1 MNNKKL
7 TLIFNNFN
15 QEHFGKDVFL
25 VPYYLGKEK
34 NLDVSIIYPQT
45 DKNKDLSKN
54 VRGVT
59 LIPVKSSSRSQVN
72 PISKELF
79 SFIYLLKNANKID
92 YLMRFHF
99 SMATSLMIILYKIL
113 NPSGK
118 TYIKTDTNISL
129 INQLKKDINN
139 KNIISYLKKHIYRL
153 SLKRTDLLSCET
165 QECLEILQKGIF
177 GINIKDK
184 LVLMPNG
191 FDEELIHRFNI
202 NTKKFQEKENIIITV
217 GRLGSEQKNTEML
230 LDSLKDIDLK
240 NWKLYLIGPIDENF
254 KKKITDF
261 YSNNIDKKKSV
272 LFLGCIYD
280 KKLLWEYY
288 NRSKVFI
295 LTSRQEGYPIVL
307 TEAKRFKNFI
317 LSTDVSGAL
326 DIIENK
332 KYGII
337 IEQENRNKLSN
348 VINEIISE
356 DLNIDVYKN
365 NFDINTLSWKNIINR
380 INL

>member
-99 SMATSLMIILYKIL
+99 SMASSLMIILYKIL

-217 GRLGSEQKNTEML
+217 GRLGSEQKNTEIL

-240 NWKLYLIGPIDENF
+240 NWKLYLIGEIEESLQSKIKNF
-254 KKKITDF
+254 YSKKIDLENKVIFTGAI
-261 YSNNIDKKKSV
+261 YNKKE
-272 LFLGCIYD
+272 
-280 KKLLWEYY
+280 LWEYY
-288 NRSKVFI
+288 NKAKVFV
-295 LTSRQEGYPIVL
+295 LTSRYESFALVL
-307 TEAKRFKNFI
+307 TEAKRFNNYI
-317 LSTDVSGAL
+317 ISTDVGAASYY
-326 DIIENK
+326 INNK
-332 KYGII
+332 NEGTI
-337 IEQENRNKLSN
+337 IEQDNPLQLKS
-348 VINEIISE
+348 IISNIINNRI
-356 DLNIDVYKN
+356 NIDVSPSKT
-365 NFDINTLSWKNIINR
+365 DSLSWSDLIKKINI
-380 INL
+380 